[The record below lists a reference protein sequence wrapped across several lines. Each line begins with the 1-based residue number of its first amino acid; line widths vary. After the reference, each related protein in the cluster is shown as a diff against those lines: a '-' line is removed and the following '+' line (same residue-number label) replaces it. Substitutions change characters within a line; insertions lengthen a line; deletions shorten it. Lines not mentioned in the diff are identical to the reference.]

1 MASSPTIL
9 VLFAHLATHRSRINR
24 AMVEAIRGL
33 DRVVLHDLLETYPD
47 FYIDVE
53 EEQRLLKA
61 ADLVV
66 FHFPVYW
73 YSSPAI
79 LKHWEDLVLTRGF
92 AYGEGGTALHGKDF
106 MLAISTGA
114 LPEAYRPQGIHGYPL
129 EVFLR
134 PFEQTARLCGMNWL
148 PPFVL
153 QGGHS
158 VSDEQIEAHARE
170 YRALLER
177 YQPSAGMATAAR
189 G

>member
-1 MASSPTIL
+1 MPLPTLL

-33 DRVVLHDLLETYPD
+33 ERVVLHDLLETYPD

-53 EEQRLLKA
+53 EEQRLLRA

-66 FHFPVYW
+66 FQFPVYW

-79 LKHWEDLVLTRGF
+79 FKHWQDVVLTRGF
-92 AYGEGGTALHGKDF
+92 AYGEGGTALRGKDF

-114 LPEAYRPQGIHGYPL
+114 LPEAYRPQGMHGYPL

-134 PFEQTARLCGMNWL
+134 PFERMARLCGMNWL

-158 VSDEQIEAHARE
+158 VSEAAIEAHAHE
-170 YRALLER
+170 YRALLEAYR
-177 YQPSAGMATAAR
+177 PAPVTAVSAQG
-189 G
+189 